1 MNTFSDIVLRSH
13 VSNMPTTAA
22 QIYDSEE
29 NILFFKKFADIHV
42 KLADYK
48 ISLMKEAQDYGTPV
62 TRPLLLHFPK
72 LKAAR

>member
-1 MNTFSDIVLRSH
+1 MNSISDIVLRSH

-42 KLADYK
+42 KLAGYK
-48 ISLMKEAQDYGTPV
+48 TALMKEA
-62 TRPLLLHFPK
+62 
-72 LKAAR
+72 